1 MKKLIVSMIALLLLI
16 GGTVYAQNQNQNRTP
31 EERAKMQAE
40 RFKMQIEKIKTTL
53 TLTDEQT
60 TKLTAIMAA
69 TAKINDSL
77 RAANQGGDRA
87 AMQEKMKPYSDARN
101 AKIKAILTSDQVKIF
116 EDKKAELFGFRRPAP
131 AQQ

>member
-1 MKKLIVSMIALLLLI
+1 MIALLLII
-16 GGTVYAQNQNQNRTP
+16 GGTVNAQNATRTP

-40 RFKMQIEKIKTTL
+40 RAKMQIEKIKTTL

-69 TAKINDSL
+69 TALQTDSL
-77 RAANQGGDRA
+77 RKANQGGDRA
-87 AMQEKMKPYSDARN
+87 AMMEKMKPYSDARN
-101 AKIKAILTSDQVKIF
+101 AKIEAILTADQAKVF
-116 EDKKAELFGFRRPAP
+116 DEKKAELFSFRRPQ